1 MEQNYSYEE
10 LLAKLELTID
20 NVENQKAWTQVID
33 NQMTA
38 MFPSPSVAEIR
49 NICRKVNIRGLY
61 KEFQKR
67 CKDLK
72 PESYLKLFGVIDKLL
87 PEYKNHLIVLS
98 FRYAQDSEIVDFLY
112 NKIRCL
118 RTSDKFLIEQI
129 PILLLSRCDENE
141 KYVITACRRIKYFA
155 ERTTVFEKVFEYL
168 EDFSVSNTPAALKV
182 VTAIT
187 VNANNKDNFKLAM
200 RLLRDFYID
209 YPSHI
214 AAIREMLLTI
224 SINFDKQH
232 HWRLS
237 EIKELA
243 VTLNLAWEENDFG
256 LAKAMTD
263 MLFKAFQD
271 ICYQPFASISSV
283 ALKCMEIIR
292 SHTELYQTA
301 LKSINRHVDKDSPLY
316 RELNLLLM
324 PA

>member
-112 NKIRCL
+112 NKIR
-118 RTSDKFLIEQI
+118 
-129 PILLLSRCDENE
+129 
-141 KYVITACRRIKYFA
+141 
-155 ERTTVFEKVFEYL
+155 
-168 EDFSVSNTPAALKV
+168 
-182 VTAIT
+182 
-187 VNANNKDNFKLAM
+187 
-200 RLLRDFYID
+200 
-209 YPSHI
+209 
-214 AAIREMLLTI
+214 
-224 SINFDKQH
+224 
-232 HWRLS
+232 
-237 EIKELA
+237 
-243 VTLNLAWEENDFG
+243 
-256 LAKAMTD
+256 
-263 MLFKAFQD
+263 
-271 ICYQPFASISSV
+271 
-283 ALKCMEIIR
+283 
-292 SHTELYQTA
+292 
-301 LKSINRHVDKDSPLY
+301 
-316 RELNLLLM
+316 
-324 PA
+324 

>member
-141 KYVITACRRIKYFA
+141 
-155 ERTTVFEKVFEYL
+155 
-168 EDFSVSNTPAALKV
+168 NT
-182 VTAIT
+182 
-187 VNANNKDNFKLAM
+187 
-200 RLLRDFYID
+200 
-209 YPSHI
+209 
-214 AAIREMLLTI
+214 
-224 SINFDKQH
+224 
-232 HWRLS
+232 
-237 EIKELA
+237 
-243 VTLNLAWEENDFG
+243 
-256 LAKAMTD
+256 
-263 MLFKAFQD
+263 
-271 ICYQPFASISSV
+271 
-283 ALKCMEIIR
+283 
-292 SHTELYQTA
+292 
-301 LKSINRHVDKDSPLY
+301 
-316 RELNLLLM
+316 
-324 PA
+324 